1 MYTREGE
8 VQALLPLNLPNL
20 VARPSVASGIITHI
34 GGLLQ
39 KKYRKVA
46 IEMDELDRLERLDRR
61 MTIMD
66 LEMDEESVIIS
77 EATGRKV
84 SQFFRPTY
92 SLISRE
98 EAKFT

>member
-1 MYTREGE
+1 MAY
-8 VQALLPLNLPNL
+8 
-20 VARPSVASGIITHI
+20 
-34 GGLLQ
+34 
-39 KKYRKVA
+39 YRKVA

-84 SQFFRPTY
+84 SLSVSFSGRLT
-92 SLISRE
+92 
-98 EAKFT
+98 A

>member
-1 MYTREGE
+1 
-8 VQALLPLNLPNL
+8 
-20 VARPSVASGIITHI
+20 
-34 GGLLQ
+34 
-39 KKYRKVA
+39 
-46 IEMDELDRLERLDRR
+46 MDELDRLERLDRR